1 MNNIK
6 EEVKGFW
13 NKNKGKIIFGAKCL
27 AVGFGIG
34 FVKGGVDM
42 LAAINYK
49 EKVNF
54 YYKIGAMF
62 NTIDANIDDLSSK
75 LPECDPAAFLRH
87 IKDDDLILNELRNR
101 TYDHIYID
109 ETDIGKDVVEIMKD
123 ILDNHWRADGYEC

>member
-6 EEVKGFW
+6 EEAKGFW

-34 FVKGGVDM
+34 FVKGGIDM
-42 LAAINYK
+42 LAAINQRNDASDYT
-49 EKVNF
+49 VR
-54 YYKIGAMF
+54 AMF
-62 NTIDANIDDLSSK
+62 NTIDAKMDDLSSK
-75 LPECDPAAFLRH
+75 LPACDPAAFLKT
-87 IKDDDLILNELRNR
+87 IKNDDYILDELRNR

-123 ILDNHWRADGYEC
+123 VLDNHWRADGYEC